1 VKPSN
6 VILRDGEVPVLVD
19 FGLSGRH
26 LRPGCGTVEYSAPEV
41 LGIVPNDCVVSPLPT
56 DIYALGCM
64 AFEALTAELLFD
76 GDDEASI
83 LGQHAAHDGWP
94 ARLTPFA
101 HAADTLDLAKLIA
114 ACLRRDPRHR
124 PNAGQARR
132 AFAKLAA
139 RFADRTWPMVPR
151 PAQRAAG

>member
-1 VKPSN
+1 
-6 VILRDGEVPVLVD
+6 VL
-19 FGLSGRH
+19 
-26 LRPGCGTVEYSAPEV
+26 
-41 LGIVPNDCVVSPLPT
+41 SPLPT
-56 DIYALGCM
+56 DIYALGCS

-83 LGQHAAHDGWP
+83 LGQHTGHDGWP

-101 HAADTLDLAKLIA
+101 HSAETLDLAKLIA

-124 PNAGQARR
+124 PTAAQARR
-132 AFAKLAA
+132 AFAKLAP
-139 RFADRTWPMVPR
+139 RLSQLTWPLVPT